1 MRSPQSRG
9 TIKEI
14 IMFDTHEFVSTLKT
28 VGASEE
34 QATIVLRAVSKALE
48 TTTEGFVK
56 MDALTDLKL
65 AMIEMR
71 ADITSQLSVMRADV
85 NSQLS
90 EMKTNVNSQLSELRA
105 DVNSQLSEM
114 RAETSKRFTD
124 VDMKIADLKSE
135 TAEIKSVKLIAVTTL
150 TLTVSILMAAIAA
163 VVKQLL

>member
-1 MRSPQSRG
+1 
-9 TIKEI
+9 
-14 IMFDTHEFVSTLKT
+14 MFDTHEFVSTLKT

-90 EMKTNVNSQLSELRA
+90 EMKTNVNSQLSE
-105 DVNSQLSEM
+105 M

>member
-90 EMKTNVNSQLSELRA
+90 ELRA

-135 TAEIKSVKLIAVTTL
+135 TADIKSVKLIAVTTL
-150 TLTVSILMAAIAA
+150 SLTVSILMAAIAA

>member
-1 MRSPQSRG
+1 
-9 TIKEI
+9 
-14 IMFDTHEFVSTLKT
+14 MFDTHEFVATLKT
-28 VGASEE
+28 AGASEE
-34 QATIVLRAVSKALE
+34 QATLALRAVSKALE

-56 MDALTDLKL
+56 IDALTDLKL

-71 ADITSQLSVMRADV
+71 ADITSQLSVMRAD
-85 NSQLS
+85 
-90 EMKTNVNSQLSELRA
+90 VNSQLSELRA